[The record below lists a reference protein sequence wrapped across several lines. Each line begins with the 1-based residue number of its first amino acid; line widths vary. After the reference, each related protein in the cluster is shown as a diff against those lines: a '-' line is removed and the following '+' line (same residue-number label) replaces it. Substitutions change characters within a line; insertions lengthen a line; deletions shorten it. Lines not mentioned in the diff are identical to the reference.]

1 MAKDPKTVDGWER
14 RLFDATKLYEG
25 HESKSSI
32 PFPYGEAWIAPAQAG
47 ELATLQTNI
56 GTFVQQS
63 AVQFITG
70 KKSLDS
76 DWDSYLKNLDQL
88 GLKRFLEIY
97 QEAYDKTH

>member
-1 MAKDPKTVDGWER
+1 M
-14 RLFDATKLYEG
+14 
-25 HESKSSI
+25 
-32 PFPYGEAWIAPAQAG
+32 
-47 ELATLQTNI
+47 
-56 GTFVQQS
+56 
-63 AVQFITG
+63 QFITG